1 MKQVCF
7 DPVVKTSCA
16 VSRRLALCLVSAFMS
31 VPAWAQTAAAPN
43 AGPND
48 AIFMNKAPDREAWL
62 LERARKEGAVTLY
75 TSLAPTESAPLM
87 AEFEKKYGIKVTV
100 WRGLSEGVVQ
110 RVVNEGRAKRHTV
123 DSNYFYKWNC
133 FM

>member
-1 MKQVCF
+1 MQQVF
-7 DPVVKTSCA
+7 FNRDLKTSSA
-16 VSRRLALCLVSAFMS
+16 ISRRLALCLVSAFMT
-31 VPAWAQTAAAPN
+31 VPAWAQTAAAQN

-75 TSLAPTESAPLM
+75 TSLAPTESVPLM

-123 DSNYFYKWNC
+123 DVVETNGA
-133 FM
+133 

>member
-87 AEFEKKYGIKVTV
+87 AEFEKNTASKS
-100 WRGLSEGVVQ
+100 LSGV
-110 RVVNEGRAKRHTV
+110 A
-123 DSNYFYKWNC
+123 
-133 FM
+133 